1 MTDKGEVVGQ
11 LANLL
16 MKFVNKGKSVT
27 NIYIKQAHEHN
38 YNINIILA
46 GQAHTT
52 DCNAVSETSKPTHQS
67 EPCKN
72 SYQIHVTYIASFYS
86 FYSTLAVS

>member
-1 MTDKGEVVGQ
+1 MTDKGEIVGQ

-27 NIYIKQAHEHN
+27 NIYIKQAHEHI
-38 YNINIILA
+38 NINILA

-52 DCNAVSETSKPTHQS
+52 DCNAVSKTSKPTHQT
-67 EPCKN
+67 ELCKN
-72 SYQIHVTYIASFYS
+72 SYQIHAGYIAAFYS
-86 FYSTLAVS
+86 FCFTLPVS

>member
-27 NIYIKQAHEHN
+27 NYIKQAHEHI
-38 YNINIILA
+38 NINILA

-67 EPCKN
+67 ELCKN
-72 SYQIHVTYIASFYS
+72 SYQIATCRLYCFI
-86 FYSTLAVS
+86 L